1 MEESKSTLN
10 IEDLDDLKK
19 IISGFLEIT
28 KEKLKE
34 SKEYSNIFSMFMNE
48 KKGENSTVLL
58 KANTE
63 KVGMML
69 FDEKKKA
76 KLAKCF
82 DYPTLD
88 KSYDVTLLLSY
99 QELSKLKR
107 VNSVESSMDLVDV
120 LEDCYNACSSVF
132 YRPKVKEASVNFIN
146 AALNVLSSRKKNLIE
161 TIGMTRYMYE
171 EFSSILKNISAGK
184 KINLKSE
191 DVFYR
196 VLKDHYYMIFDENEN
211 KKEDVSS
218 KVKDMINEYNNSISN
233 SIESKNSVFNK
244 EVSKLL
250 RHIKRNGYDKIDYKL
265 FPSLS
270 REDAL
275 LILSE
280 VRNRLCEED
289 VPDLAEKLAVLDMY
303 YASYYKDDDVTS
315 KTKKINK

>member
-10 IEDLDDLKK
+10 IEDLNDLKK

-48 KKGENSTVLL
+48 KMGENSTVLL

-69 FDEKKKA
+69 FDEKKKE

-161 TIGMTRYMYE
+161 TIGMTKYMYE
-171 EFSSILKNISAGK
+171 DFNAILKSISAGK

-211 KKEDVSS
+211 KREDVSS
-218 KVKDMINEYNNSISN
+218 KIKDMINEYNNSISN
-233 SIESKNSVFNK
+233 SIESKNSAFNK

-250 RHIKRNGYDKIDYKL
+250 RHIMRNSYDKIDYKL

-270 REDAL
+270 REDAI

-280 VRNRLCEED
+280 VRNRLCMED

-303 YASYYKDDDVTS
+303 YASYYKDADIIL

>member
-10 IEDLDDLKK
+10 IEDLNDLKK

-69 FDEKKKA
+69 FDENKKA

-161 TIGMTRYMYE
+161 TIGMTKYMYE
-171 EFSSILKNISAGK
+171 DFNAILKSISAGK

-211 KKEDVSS
+211 KREDVSS
-218 KVKDMINEYNNSISN
+218 KIKDMINEYNNSISN

-250 RHIKRNGYDKIDYKL
+250 RHIKRNSYDKIDYKL

-270 REDAL
+270 REDAI

-280 VRNRLCEED
+280 VRNRLCMED

-303 YASYYKDDDVTS
+303 YASYYKDADITS

>member
-10 IEDLDDLKK
+10 IEDLNDLKK

-69 FDEKKKA
+69 FDEKKKE

-161 TIGMTRYMYE
+161 TIGMTKYMYE
-171 EFSSILKNISAGK
+171 DFNAILKSISAGK

-211 KKEDVSS
+211 KREDVSS
-218 KVKDMINEYNNSISN
+218 KIKDMINEYNNSISN

-250 RHIKRNGYDKIDYKL
+250 RHIKRNSYDKIDYKL

-270 REDAL
+270 REDAI

-280 VRNRLCEED
+280 VRNRLCMED

-303 YASYYKDDDVTS
+303 YASYYKDADITS